1 MHDAGAHAEV
11 KAWEDAE
18 GPADAR
24 ALEDAEGPADR
35 RALEDAEGP
44 ANRREM
50 KDADMPD
57 SEHSLG
63 EHEFGGD
70 ENAMPADAEAEAE
83 EIDHRTSDELVEDI
97 LHEKVAQAELTP
109 WALSVHLE
117 QRIAKVNEMREIA
130 NARLEALEALSKKLE
145 KRLSSL

>member
-24 ALEDAEGPADR
+24 ALEDAEGPAD
-35 RALEDAEGP
+35 
-44 ANRREM
+44 RREM